1 MKAGL
6 TVLLAVASASVNTHV
21 KVETVNFDEGLLNT
35 VQNIAET
42 FAWKE
47 KKTGAQQGEKM
58 LMDEFGVS
66 REEAKEVLKEANGD
80 YHEARAILVNINFI
94 VEEMKSKNQSWST
107 KELTAFVGY
116 LQDVTKTAQDLKGND
131 KDRILEHLCKKFTE
145 DASLIDVKLSGLQGC
160 PIKEGKRGRVTVE
173 CNVDLTVTSPESTA
187 ISTSGGVAPAK
198 VHLSVFMSF
207 LEKHVTI
214 QDLYTLLQHVA
225 HPVYDALDKN
235 KDECMLTI
243 SKATQEEIV
252 KKSKEDARATN

>member
-160 PIKEGKRGRVTVE
+160 PIQGGERGRTFVD
-173 CNVDLTVTSPESTA
+173 CNVDLTVTSPGITA
-187 ISTSGGVAPAK
+187 ISTSGGLAPVK
-198 VHLSVFMSF
+198 VHLEISEGWALTYATIEDNK
-207 LEKHVTI
+207 LENK
-214 QDLYTLLQHVA
+214 
-225 HPVYDALDKN
+225 DAVRIYNELKEN
-235 KDECMLTI
+235 KDECMLKI
-243 SKATQEEIV
+243 SKTMQKKIV
-252 KKSKEDARATN
+252 EKSKKNSGATN